1 MSLQHVQQQD
11 HRGQWQQ
18 PQPRASLAAPAF
30 PTAAAGKE
38 PFPGATLEP
47 FPGSKEP
54 FPGAAALE
62 PFAGSGDSARKNQPP
77 AAARS
82 DRSSAAAAA
91 QGPSVSESRWQ
102 TVQVYLFATSSLYGG
117 QLFWLGA
124 WTAVDVDMVVDL
136 GLPESHL
143 RDWLLVVV
151 GFSVLLLLDR
161 WYEEAGIPGS
171 FWFADEKLCGRW
183 ELPLPR
189 STSPAGKLLYILTT
203 VVTLACSTAFWVGI
217 FNLVDDYGPAAV
229 LNSTYAYVSFVAGGF
244 VMMILT
250 GTEKN
255 PSVLSQRFSVVET
268 DHSRKQARDKNL
280 QENSTPNTC
289 RTVFVA
295 RRHAL
300 RIQRCRVG
308 EGSCHL
314 ALFLGTCERFLA
326 SHQFDATSTAS
337 CFHEEKTCLFRQEK
351 PGEANALIE
360 EATMT
365 NWIACLA
372 PQATHAQES
381 FRALFA
387 IISQVLLWYGVSS
400 LYWVVCLAGSGCSDL
415 PAEW

>member
-11 HRGQWQQ
+11 HRCQWQQ

-250 GTEKN
+250 GTEKTRACCRSDFLLWK
-255 PSVLSQRFSVVET
+255 PIIR
-268 DHSRKQARDKNL
+268 
-280 QENSTPNTC
+280 EN
-289 RTVFVA
+289 R
-295 RRHAL
+295 
-300 RIQRCRVG
+300 
-308 EGSCHL
+308 
-314 ALFLGTCERFLA
+314 LGT
-326 SHQFDATSTAS
+326 
-337 CFHEEKTCLFRQEK
+337 KTYRRTQPL
-351 PGEANALIE
+351 
-360 EATMT
+360 
-365 NWIACLA
+365 
-372 PQATHAQES
+372 THAERCLS
-381 FRALFA
+381 
-387 IISQVLLWYGVSS
+387 
-400 LYWVVCLAGSGCSDL
+400 LAGTLFESSGVESVKEAVTWRSSWVRANDFLQAISSML
-415 PAEW
+415 PVQRAVFTKKKPAYFGKKNQGKQMHS

>member
-1 MSLQHVQQQD
+1 MSLHGHVQQQQD
-11 HRGQWQQ
+11 HHGQQ
-18 PQPRASLAAPAF
+18 PHPRASLAAPAF

-47 FPGSKEP
+47 FPGGKEP

-62 PFAGSGDSARKNQPP
+62 LFARSGEPARKNKAP
-77 AAARS
+77 AAART
-82 DRSSAAAAA
+82 DRASAAAAA

-229 LNSTYAYVSFVAGGF
+229 LNSTYAYVSFVVGGF

-250 GTEKN
+250 GAEKTERI
-255 PSVLSQRFSVVET
+255 VAAMFFLLET
-268 DHSRKQARDKNL
+268 DHLRRQARDKNL
-280 QENSTPNTC
+280 RRTQPPTNGVC
-289 RTVFVA
+289 RSQA
-295 RRHAL
+295 RSSNPA
-300 RIQRCRVG
+300 
-308 EGSCHL
+308 
-314 ALFLGTCERFLA
+314 
-326 SHQFDATSTAS
+326 
-337 CFHEEKTCLFRQEK
+337 
-351 PGEANALIE
+351 
-360 EATMT
+360 
-365 NWIACLA
+365 
-372 PQATHAQES
+372 
-381 FRALFA
+381 
-387 IISQVLLWYGVSS
+387 VSS
-400 LYWVVCLAGSGCSDL
+400 R
-415 PAEW
+415 